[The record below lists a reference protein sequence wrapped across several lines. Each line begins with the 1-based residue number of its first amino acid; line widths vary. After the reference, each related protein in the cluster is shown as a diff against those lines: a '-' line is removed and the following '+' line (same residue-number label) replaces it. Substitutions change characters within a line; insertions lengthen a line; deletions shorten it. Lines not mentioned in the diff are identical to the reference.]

1 MSGGGKPK
9 RLPPA
14 KGPGVS
20 RADWLLGVALALAFC
35 TLASWLGVQ
44 DDAALDAA
52 TQASVRDAIER
63 AQALDAERQAAQE
76 AQARRLAERA
86 QDVAWAAR
94 SAP

>member
-1 MSGGGKPK
+1 M
-9 RLPPA
+9 
-14 KGPGVS
+14 S
-20 RADWLLGVALALAFC
+20 RADWFWGVALALAFC

-63 AQALDAERQAAQE
+63 AQALDAERLAAQE